1 MHAATVGA
9 GTGTGIRS
17 PRCGCTAAPCLFLS
31 ALQPPHFEGLLLLT
45 SAHQG
50 SSLTWQSHTSLSSN
64 ITYNNVI
71 LTSRRLTEDDDALEP
86 SGRMFGVLF
95 LFQDD
100 ESTSQSRPAIGN
112 NPHRTMSII
121 VDGIR
126 GRWSLVGAGAMGT
139 ASVWYDAP
147 PNSDHL
153 SPGSNRQVSQ
163 RSHSCTCSPQHR
175 KPIGNG
181 HLPLLSTTL
190 VEQRGSY
197 LLA

>member
-1 MHAATVGA
+1 MRPDAAGPQRWGRARELVACRWVGEETRQRLGCGDKGRPLKIAVGERCCRTKCIGPLRHA
-9 GTGTGIRS
+9 
-17 PRCGCTAAPCLFLS
+17 RCNGRRTNRNRNCTAAPCLFLS

-50 SSLTWQSHTSLSSN
+50 PSLTWQSHTSLSSN

-112 NPHRTMSII
+112 TPHRTSK
-121 VDGIR
+121 
-126 GRWSLVGAGAMGT
+126 S
-139 ASVWYDAP
+139 
-147 PNSDHL
+147 
-153 SPGSNRQVSQ
+153 
-163 RSHSCTCSPQHR
+163 
-175 KPIGNG
+175 
-181 HLPLLSTTL
+181 
-190 VEQRGSY
+190 
-197 LLA
+197 